1 MLIPRENRESL
12 LDLIFTLAYKV
23 NQNYK
28 DIMEMPYWRAREFK
42 RRWEDWM
49 KNLGDMIGDGI
60 NKLKAKSGG
69 MSRIR
74 K

>member
-1 MLIPRENRESL
+1 
-12 LDLIFTLAYKV
+12 
-23 NQNYK
+23 
-28 DIMEMPYWRAREFK
+28 MPYWRAREFK